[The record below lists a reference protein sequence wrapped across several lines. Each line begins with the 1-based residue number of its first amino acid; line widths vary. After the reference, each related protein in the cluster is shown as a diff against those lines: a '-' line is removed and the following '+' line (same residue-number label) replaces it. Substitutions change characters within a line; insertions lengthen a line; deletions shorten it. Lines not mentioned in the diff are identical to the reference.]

1 MKNRSFFNSRS
12 FKYGSMS
19 VLITALVIAAII
31 VFNVIFSALGA
42 KYGWYMDL
50 TREQIYTLSDT
61 CVELL
66 DETFEKVDAEREEPV
81 KVKIKF
87 CDLEDNLMANTTQR
101 YVLMTA
107 KELAQ
112 EFPDKVEI
120 EYVNIW
126 ENPTAVEPYKTS
138 AVSKIFSSNIII
150 ESGSEYR
157 VYSIDKF
164 YLTNA
169 NSTTPWAYFG
179 EKRFASAILA
189 VTQAEAPIA
198 AVLSGHRENFANSS
212 LIEVLDLAGYKVIE
226 VKDLV
231 NEELPENC
239 RLIVCY
245 NPTSDFMDAGSIA
258 DEKNSEIKVLE
269 SFLADNNHS
278 FMVFMN
284 PSSPRLPV
292 LEGYLELWGVSF
304 MRKQVDKNLYHSY
317 TVKDS
322 SNALTGDGLTF
333 ISEYETLGLGAS
345 ITKDLRSTSVP
356 RKVIFKNAMP
366 IEIAPEYDIRYAEEN
381 GISLKYG
388 FKAIGSG
395 AEREIYHIFKGSQ
408 KAVGMLNG
416 TEALKS
422 TATEKL
428 GLMTISRQSR
438 LVQEDNIG
446 FSHADLSSYVIA
458 CGSTD
463 FVSEAI
469 LNSATYGNSEFLLN
483 LFYETGKENIPASL
497 PITPFSDTTIDTLT
511 VDRANAY
518 TLMLTAIPAVIVFG
532 LGIFVIVRRKH
543 S

>member
-1 MKNRSFFNSRS
+1 
-12 FKYGSMS
+12 MS
-19 VLITALVIAAII
+19 VIITALVVTAII
-31 VFNVIFSALGA
+31 ILNVLFSTFGN
-42 KYGWYMDL
+42 KYGWRVDL

-66 DETFEKVDAEREEPV
+66 DETFTKVDAENEMPV

-87 CDLEDNLMANTTQR
+87 CDLEDNLMANDYKR

-112 EFPDKVEI
+112 KFPDKVEI
-120 EYVNIW
+120 EYINIW

-138 AVSKIFSSNIII
+138 AVTRIFSTDVII

-157 VYSIDKF
+157 VYSLDKF
-164 YLTNA
+164 YLTNS

-189 VTQAEAPIA
+189 VTQADAPVA
-198 AVLSGHRENFANSS
+198 AVLTGHREIFTDTS
-212 LIEVLDLAGYKVIE
+212 LIETLDLAGYKVIT
-226 VKDLV
+226 VGDLI

-245 NPTSDFMDAGSIA
+245 NPTSDFMDADSIA
-258 DEKNSEIKVLE
+258 DEKNSEIDVLE

-304 MRKQVDKNLYHSY
+304 NRYQADRNTYHSY
-317 TVKDS
+317 MVKDS

-345 ITKDLRSTSVP
+345 ITKDLRSASVP

-366 IEIAPEYDIRYAEEN
+366 VEIAPDYDIRYAEEN
-381 GISLKYG
+381 GVTLKYG
-388 FKAIGSG
+388 HKAIDSY
-395 AEREIYHIFKGSQ
+395 EREIYHIFKGSDS
-408 KAVGMLNG
+408 AIGMLNG
-416 TEALKS
+416 SEALKS
-422 TATEKL
+422 TVTERL

-446 FSHADLSSYVIA
+446 LSHADLSSYVIA

-463 FVSEAI
+463 FVSEA
-469 LNSATYGNSEFLLN
+469 LLGSATYGNSEFLLN

-511 VDRANAY
+511 VDSANLY
-518 TLMLTAIPAVIVFG
+518 TTVLTVTPAIIIFG
-532 LGIFVIVRRKH
+532 LGIFVVIRRKY